1 MKTLSLREV
10 QNNFGAVVNLVIGG
24 ESVRVTQYGRAAFV
38 TLPERAETDEL
49 LRRIAGEK
57 LLHLLQ
63 EATPNAAA
71 QALSQI
77 SLSMRIWQRVSNVGS
92 RQFNASLLFPRPS
105 NARLNQPNQANESPR
120 QTNATDRPYMDVCPP
135 HQFPRYL

>member
-38 TLPERAETDEL
+38 MLPESVETDEL
-49 LRRIAGEK
+49 LRRIAGKK

-63 EATPNAAA
+63 EATPNAEA
-71 QALSQI
+71 QALSQ
-77 SLSMRIWQRVSNVGS
+77 SEV
-92 RQFNASLLFPRPS
+92 
-105 NARLNQPNQANESPR
+105 NQLIHGDLVTGE
-120 QTNATDRPYMDVCPP
+120 
-135 HQFPRYL
+135 